1 MINDINMGGLIIRKL
16 KTKETKSPLPLLSLP
31 PSQPALSPSAPSLL
45 VLTVDN
51 PFKYRSKI
59 SFQNYWFRYFLLIGL
74 CLFSIIFAYST
85 CFGYPFQPVVSKN
98 TIDTASYTAIVANA
112 GTGNQLVKEQKKRR
126 QQNNNKNKLH
136 LRPAYL
142 TDDGTEDEGDDYDN
156 DDSDNNNDDDDNVN
170 VKDYDSEIGEDV
182 EDVARLLDGEELKTR
197 QKKDT
202 NEGKQQQHRRQN
214 ELLRRNRRHRIP
226 RNLIFTHHTNLLLLL
241 SSSEINKH
249 VDNKEELAL
258 AVNVQH
264 SIEVHNRSESS
275 SSSSLPSPSSSSS
288 GLDPIKNVFFFT
300 DTDCIESLRRIRPGL
315 VPYFMNETE
324 GMYKADICKFIF
336 VCN

>member
-1 MINDINMGGLIIRKL
+1 MINDINMGGPIIRKL

-85 CFGYPFQPVVSKN
+85 CFGYSSHTVISNK

-156 DDSDNNNDDDDNVN
+156 DDSDNNSDNNNDDDDNVN
-170 VKDYDSEIGEDV
+170 DKDFDSEMREDV
-182 EDVARLLDGEELKTR
+182 EEVARLLDG
-197 QKKDT
+197 
-202 NEGKQQQHRRQN
+202 QN
-214 ELLRRNRRHRIP
+214 KLLRRNRRHRIP

-275 SSSSLPSPSSSSS
+275 SSLSLPSPSSSS

>member
-1 MINDINMGGLIIRKL
+1 MGGPIIRKL
-16 KTKETKSPLPLLSLP
+16 KTKETKSPQPLLSLP

-85 CFGYPFQPVVSKN
+85 CLGYSFQPVVSKN

-156 DDSDNNNDDDDNVN
+156 DDSDSDNNSDNNNDDDDNVN
-170 VKDYDSEIGEDV
+170 DKDFDSEIGEDV
-182 EDVARLLDGEELKTR
+182 EDVARLLE
-197 QKKDT
+197 
-202 NEGKQQQHRRQN
+202 RQN

-275 SSSSLPSPSSSSS
+275 SSSSLPSPSSSS

-324 GMYKADICKFIF
+324 GMYKADMCKFIF